1 MVRIYFNSH
10 QLKNYSAI
18 DAVCLLGILVF
29 EFVPNV
35 FPVNSVYAMQEPHQI
50 LRLLKR
56 VQS

>member
-29 EFVPNV
+29 EFIPDV
-35 FPVNSVYAMQEPHQI
+35 FPGNNVYAMQELHQI

-56 VQS
+56 VQY